1 MRNIS
6 IDISGNLT
14 GFSGFYTSP
23 SAVDI
28 LKEVKFD
35 FDYRNYLT
43 FLNEGEKAYAISFAQ
58 SVLAVSLVTR
68 ILDSFRRPGVL
79 VVTVLLPRCS
89 KVELAMNP
97 QDKNALYKLLNEI
110 NDKFYEKNFVNGM
123 VNQNAAVL
131 MQDYYSDIVAK
142 YALVPDGM
150 QRKINETIDVTSV
163 NKRLGYVKTIED
175 DVPLYLSTPC
185 RRSYEGCH
193 LVFFVQNPIQNLIA
207 EDPVELVLYKV
218 KITNNNHI
226 IPSVKLSDRIYNLQP
241 DEGEIDIDKN
251 FTYQQVINGD
261 AGRNI
266 VADVH
271 GENIDITYRFGQEE
285 KTITFLFSENGKNI
299 PFTSIMPVLEFN
311 GTYINIP
318 SETFT
323 FQGKEIYDIKKI
335 KSRGSDYIIKR
346 GSEQIDLRRLH
357 DTCIV
362 EVESCFTITALFN
375 QPEDN
380 LKRITFINNS
390 TGVSTEKEVTNRL
403 EVTLPGKREDYSYT
417 IESHYY
423 ERVTGSLPAS
433 GAQIQF
439 PRLMAKRTVS
449 APVVNNLNRSKRPT
463 VTSGAVPKSTLR
475 QNDTKT
481 QQGGVHLNSGTMEQK
496 PKPKPDPVKEAMPY
510 VAGLLGLCLIYITV
524 AILADIWPFSGNDK
538 QGGNA
543 YLEQMV
549 YIYFNDCEDKP
560 LMVDDFAEF
569 GNGYFTFKDLL
580 EVIPGK
586 DLSKSEQVED
596 NPEDSI
602 FYVYKV
608 NVPEGGDPKYEITV
622 QTKEISLGDKDDPGF
637 MIKCVVFNNS
647 DDEFGGSD
655 SNMRKFTI
663 KLDVKTSELKA
674 YKKALASRD
683 RLSPQE
689 RDKITKVVYGLQN
702 DGRCEALANRIKL
715 LIPDPGTVKVDTE
728 KNKQNEK
735 KTQTGEAK
743 KTASASEHGDSG
755 DTGEISEAKNAQQEL
770 EADIPGKIL
779 SNVNNGNPIV
789 GKSQVKDLT
798 DTQKEVIKNYNKWL
812 ETDYK
817 KMDKNE
823 LEDKYDPKN
832 PGKLKPG
839 TKTQL
844 KNVKTFKGLQNVIKS
859 YKHKQ

>member
-6 IDISGNLT
+6 IYISGNLT

-43 FLNEGEKAYAISFAQ
+43 FLNEGEKAYAISFAK

-193 LVFFVQNPIQNLIA
+193 LVFFVQNPTQNLIA

-241 DEGEIDIDKN
+241 GEGEIDIDKN
-251 FTYQQVINGD
+251 FTYQQVLNGD

-266 VADVH
+266 VADVR
-271 GENIDITYRFGQEE
+271 GENIDITYRFGLEE
-285 KTITFLFSENGKNI
+285 KTIKFIFDENGTNI
-299 PFTSIMPVLEFN
+299 PFASIMPVLEFN

-323 FQGKEIYDIKKI
+323 FQGKEIYGIKKI

-380 LKRITFINNS
+380 LKRITFTNTR

-403 EVTLPGKREDYSYT
+403 EVTLPGKREDYSYI
-417 IESHYY
+417 IESQYY

-439 PRLMAKRTVS
+439 PRLTAKRTVS
-449 APVVNNLNRSKRPT
+449 APVVNNLNRSKNPT
-463 VTSGAVPKSTLR
+463 VKSGAVPKSTLR
-475 QNDTKT
+475 QNDTKM
-481 QQGGVHLNSGTMEQK
+481 QQGGVHLNSGAMEQK
-496 PKPKPDPVKEAMPY
+496 PKQKPDPFKEAMPY

-524 AILADIWPFSGNDK
+524 AILADIWPFSDGK
-538 QGGNA
+538 KGNA
-543 YLEQMV
+543 DYSEQLICVSFEDSDGDHLKLANLEEKHGNSYYRFKTLIDVIPENTLELPMEP
-549 YIYFNDCEDKP
+549 YDSIPKDDLCYFYKVKVPKN
-560 LMVDDFAEF
+560 
-569 GNGYFTFKDLL
+569 
-580 EVIPGK
+580 EVIGY
-586 DLSKSEQVED
+586 
-596 NPEDSI
+596 N
-602 FYVYKV
+602 
-608 NVPEGGDPKYEITV
+608 ITV
-622 QTKEISLGDKDDPGF
+622 KINKIPLGDEVIDEFKIGDG
-637 MIKCVVFNNS
+637 VFKNS
-647 DDEFGGSD
+647 DGEFGGTD
-655 SNMRKFTI
+655 GMLCFTV
-663 KLDVKTSELKA
+663 KLDVKTSELQAYIKA
-674 YKKALASRD
+674 FDYRAALSQ
-683 RLSPQE
+683 QE
-689 RDKITKVVYGLQN
+689 RNKITKVVDGLQN
-702 DGRCEALANRIKL
+702 DGRCDSLAILIEQLIAKPEAPVEEQVKNEEPSRRPAKGNVTGSSTSPANNEGEKGSGADQETPQDDLRKELPDAIKGRVKRASKVSESELEKLEGKQKAVIEAYNAWLDSDYSKMDERQKSDTKAQLEKMGTKESTFGGLANI
-715 LIPDPGTVKVDTE
+715 INVY
-728 KNKQNEK
+728 KNK
-735 KTQTGEAK
+735 
-743 KTASASEHGDSG
+743 
-755 DTGEISEAKNAQQEL
+755 
-770 EADIPGKIL
+770 
-779 SNVNNGNPIV
+779 
-789 GKSQVKDLT
+789 
-798 DTQKEVIKNYNKWL
+798 
-812 ETDYK
+812 
-817 KMDKNE
+817 
-823 LEDKYDPKN
+823 PKR
-832 PGKLKPG
+832 
-839 TKTQL
+839 
-844 KNVKTFKGLQNVIKS
+844 
-859 YKHKQ
+859 

>member
-6 IDISGNLT
+6 IYISGNLT

-43 FLNEGEKAYAISFAQ
+43 FLNEGEKAYAISFAK

-193 LVFFVQNPIQNLIA
+193 IVFFVQNPTQNLIA

-251 FTYQQVINGD
+251 FTYQQVLNGD

-266 VADVH
+266 VADVR
-271 GENIDITYRFGQEE
+271 GENIDLTYRFGLEE
-285 KTITFLFSENGKNI
+285 KTIRFIFDENGKNV

-323 FQGKEIYDIKKI
+323 FQGKEIYGIKKI

-380 LKRITFINNS
+380 LKRITFTNNR

-449 APVVNNLNRSKRPT
+449 APVVNNLNRSKNPT
-463 VTSGAVPKSTLR
+463 VKSGAVPKSTLR
-475 QNDTKT
+475 QNDTKM

-622 QTKEISLGDKDDPGF
+622 QTKTISLGDKDAPGF
-637 MIKCVVFNNS
+637 KIKCVVFNNS

-655 SNMRKFTI
+655 SKGRKFTV

-674 YKKALASRD
+674 YKEARD
-683 RLSPQE
+683 RRGRLTQQE
-689 RDKITKVVYGLQN
+689 REEIIEVVEGLRI
-702 DGRCEALANRIKL
+702 DGRCDSLAILIEQLIAKPKATVEEQGSNDGKQTNRSAKGQETRESTTPEQSVDGNGSEPGPGTSQDDLSADLSKAIKKRLANVTKIPESLGKTDPQKAVIKAYNAWL
-715 LIPDPGTVKVDTE
+715 ESDYSKMGDKQKTE
-728 KNKQNEK
+728 MK
-735 KTQTGEAK
+735 
-743 KTASASEHGDSG
+743 
-755 DTGEISEAKNAQQEL
+755 
-770 EADIPGKIL
+770 KIL
-779 SNVNNGNPIV
+779 VDN
-789 GKSQVKDLT
+789 
-798 DTQKEVIKNYNKWL
+798 
-812 ETDYK
+812 
-817 KMDKNE
+817 
-823 LEDKYDPKN
+823 
-832 PGKLKPG
+832 
-839 TKTQL
+839 
-844 KNVKTFKGLQNVIKS
+844 KTFKGLKNVIDT
-859 YKHKQ
+859 YKKDK